1 MLVLV
6 IFTLRI
12 CYEQVPQTLDT
23 GYGFVQYAMY
33 ASKKGPPFDFFYSAS
48 AYASVLGNFYRF
60 NCEGGLP
67 E

>member
-6 IFTLRI
+6 ISTLRI

-33 ASKKGPPFDFFYSAS
+33 ASKKGPPFDFLRGPIFT
-48 AYASVLGNFYRF
+48 
-60 NCEGGLP
+60 
-67 E
+67 